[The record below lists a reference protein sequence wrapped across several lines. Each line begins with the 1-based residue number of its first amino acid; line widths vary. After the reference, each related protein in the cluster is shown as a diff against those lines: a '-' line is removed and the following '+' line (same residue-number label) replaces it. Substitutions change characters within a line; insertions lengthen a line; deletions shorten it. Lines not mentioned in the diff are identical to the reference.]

1 LSTATPNPKS
11 SMIPQEFV
19 RGWPVIS
26 AAVMGIGLGMSP
38 LPFYTIGVF
47 IRPISEEFGWE
58 PSKVL
63 LALSVYTVFIVFVAP
78 FIGMVTD
85 RIGARK
91 VALTSI
97 ILFGISMMMQS
108 LHTGSLTLYIA
119 LWAFIA
125 IFGAG
130 TLPITFTKAIN
141 NRFDIH
147 RGKALGIALV
157 STGVFGA
164 LAKFLAAEVM
174 DLYGWRMAYVA
185 LGFLPIIIAFPIALV
200 AFHDI
205 DDQTSKDSL
214 LVRLK
219 IPILAV
225 SVIGMSA
232 LAYYV
237 LSFILPLVAADGW
250 KLQYLVAVFFLV
262 IAFIPLIMVIVGDVT
277 FKPPLIKNSRQQDG
291 KSVLTGMTMSQALSG
306 WRFWMLAASFVVIS
320 VAIGAVIPNLEQI
333 LMSKGF
339 SMGEAVGLAILTG
352 LAVLGGRV
360 IGGVL
365 IDRYWAPAIAFIFL
379 SSPSIA
385 LYLLSGNIISSEVAT
400 VSILMIGFGA
410 GVEYD
415 FLAYLVAKYFGMH
428 SYSSIYGGLYAFF
441 GIGAGF
447 GPAIL
452 SHYAEAQGEWVNV
465 LIYAAI
471 ALLLGSLPLLT
482 LGKYADFT
490 SPDQP

>member
-1 LSTATPNPKS
+1 MSAANTNVKS
-11 SMIPQEFV
+11 SIIPQEFV

-26 AAVMGIGLGMSP
+26 AAMVGIGLGMSP

-47 IRPISEEFGWE
+47 IRPISEEFGWA

-63 LALSVYTVFIVFVAP
+63 LALSVYTVFIVFMAP

-97 ILFGISMMMQS
+97 VMFGISMMMQS

-164 LAKFLAAEVM
+164 LAKFLAAEIM
-174 DLYGWRMAYVA
+174 ALYGWRMAYVA
-185 LGFLPIIIAFPIALV
+185 LGFLPIMIAFPIALV

-205 DDQTSKDSL
+205 DDRTSKDSP
-214 LVRLK
+214 LVRFK

-225 SVIGMSA
+225 SAVGMSA

-237 LSFILPLVAADGW
+237 LSFILPLVAVDGW
-250 KLQYLVAVFFLV
+250 KLQYSVGVFFLV
-262 IAFIPLIMVIVGDVT
+262 IAFIPLVMVIVGDISFRPVLT
-277 FKPPLIKNSRQQDG
+277 NNSQQPDG
-291 KSVLTGMTMSQALSG
+291 KVMLTGMTMSQALSG

-360 IGGVL
+360 IGGFL

-379 SSPSIA
+379 SSPAIA
-385 LYLLSGNIISSEVAT
+385 LYLLSGDVVSSEVAT

-415 FLAYLVAKYFGMH
+415 FLAYLVAKYFGMR
-428 SYSSIYGGLYAFF
+428 SYASIYGGLYAFF

-490 SPDQP
+490 SPD

>member
-1 LSTATPNPKS
+1 MSAANTNVKS
-11 SMIPQEFV
+11 SIIPQEFV

-26 AAVMGIGLGMSP
+26 AAMVGIGLGMSP

-47 IRPISEEFGWE
+47 IRPISEEFGWA

-63 LALSVYTVFIVFVAP
+63 LALSVYTVFIVFMAP

-97 ILFGISMMMQS
+97 VMFGISMMMQS

-164 LAKFLAAEVM
+164 LAKFLAAEIM
-174 DLYGWRMAYVA
+174 ALYGWRMAYVA
-185 LGFLPIIIAFPIALV
+185 LGFLPIMIAFPIALV

-205 DDQTSKDSL
+205 DDRTSKDSP
-214 LVRLK
+214 LVRFK

-225 SVIGMSA
+225 SAVGMSA

-237 LSFILPLVAADGW
+237 LSFILPLVAVDGW
-250 KLQYLVAVFFLV
+250 KLQYSVGVFFLV
-262 IAFIPLIMVIVGDVT
+262 IAFIPLVMVIVGDISFRPALT
-277 FKPPLIKNSRQQDG
+277 NNSQQPDG
-291 KSVLTGMTMSQALSG
+291 KVMLTGMTM
-306 WRFWMLAASFVVIS
+306 
-320 VAIGAVIPNLEQI
+320 
-333 LMSKGF
+333 
-339 SMGEAVGLAILTG
+339 
-352 LAVLGGRV
+352 
-360 IGGVL
+360 
-365 IDRYWAPAIAFIFL
+365 
-379 SSPSIA
+379 
-385 LYLLSGNIISSEVAT
+385 
-400 VSILMIGFGA
+400 
-410 GVEYD
+410 
-415 FLAYLVAKYFGMH
+415 
-428 SYSSIYGGLYAFF
+428 
-441 GIGAGF
+441 
-447 GPAIL
+447 
-452 SHYAEAQGEWVNV
+452 
-465 LIYAAI
+465 
-471 ALLLGSLPLLT
+471 
-482 LGKYADFT
+482 
-490 SPDQP
+490 